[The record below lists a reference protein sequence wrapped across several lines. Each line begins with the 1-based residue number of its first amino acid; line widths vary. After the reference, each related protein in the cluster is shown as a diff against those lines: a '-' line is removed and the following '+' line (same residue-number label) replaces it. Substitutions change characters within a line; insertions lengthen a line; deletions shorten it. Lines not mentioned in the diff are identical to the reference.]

1 MTWCYGEP
9 MARLTVT
16 LDDDVHQ
23 ALKEAAARRRR
34 TIGELIEESLRF
46 YGIKRQEDVDE
57 LVAAARERSALGVE
71 EAMDLA
77 VRETAAA
84 RRRRTAVDER

>member
-1 MTWCYGEP
+1 

-16 LDDDVHQ
+16 HDDGVDQ
-23 ALKEAAARRRR
+23 ALKEDAVRRRR

-46 YGIKRQEDVDE
+46 YGIKRQEDVE
-57 LVAAARERSALGVE
+57 QLVAAARERSGLASD

-77 VRETAAA
+77 VRETASA
-84 RRRRTAVDER
+84 RRRRAAADER

>member
-1 MTWCYGEP
+1 

-23 ALKEAAARRRR
+23 GLKEAAARRRR

-46 YGIKRQEDVDE
+46 YGIKRQEDVE
-57 LVAAARERSALGVE
+57 QLVAAARERSGLASD

-84 RRRRTAVDER
+84 RRRRTAADER